1 MGWAVEGAWRGLRF
15 SSNKKR
21 KSIENSLFAGKSRRR
36 QSMGEPRGQIDTEA
50 LAGKGER
57 AGEKKEEA

>member
-1 MGWAVEGAWRGLRF
+1 MKKERGRVGVF
-15 SSNKKR
+15 SNEKR